1 MVSELWD
8 QQCVR
13 LRVNVK
19 SDNCGENA
27 ECSGKGIC
35 FSNVSMV
42 SRKSNPWNYI
52 FYSFFCHSL
61 DGKCT
66 IYVFMSC
73 YALNYTRVSLVEW
86 ERFSFILKCYI
97 GRWIIFYKYYCKEVW
112 GLKFFWYYFLISW
125 SLEIHQ
131 TLIGNKIWNQ
141 IRSKQ
146 KFHFTN
152 FYSSISNL

>member
-42 SRKSNPWNYI
+42 SRKSNP
-52 FYSFFCHSL
+52 
-61 DGKCT
+61 
-66 IYVFMSC
+66 
-73 YALNYTRVSLVEW
+73 
-86 ERFSFILKCYI
+86 
-97 GRWIIFYKYYCKEVW
+97 
-112 GLKFFWYYFLISW
+112 
-125 SLEIHQ
+125 
-131 TLIGNKIWNQ
+131 
-141 IRSKQ
+141 
-146 KFHFTN
+146 
-152 FYSSISNL
+152 